1 MTIYYFIAIIIF
13 ARELCSLVAEKDA
26 ELVLSK
32 KIGCDTSRSSLKN
45 LFEFFDAVWTGNY
58 ILTMALLAVPTLL
71 FVFGLNKFA
80 FISCVAIFVINM
92 PVHIIFA
99 LKLGKIFGQDKKFIL
114 ANAILPGCGY
124 RKLAYDDS
132 VYLGERISE
141 EEFNE
146 FLDKLKE

>member
-1 MTIYYFIAIIIF
+1 MTIYYFIALIIF
-13 ARELCSLVAEKDA
+13 ARELCPLVAEKDA

-71 FVFGLNKFA
+71 FVFGLNKLA

-99 LKLGKIFGQDKKFIL
+99 LKLGKIFGQ
-114 ANAILPGCGY
+114 N
-124 RKLAYDDS
+124 
-132 VYLGERISE
+132 
-141 EEFNE
+141 
-146 FLDKLKE
+146 